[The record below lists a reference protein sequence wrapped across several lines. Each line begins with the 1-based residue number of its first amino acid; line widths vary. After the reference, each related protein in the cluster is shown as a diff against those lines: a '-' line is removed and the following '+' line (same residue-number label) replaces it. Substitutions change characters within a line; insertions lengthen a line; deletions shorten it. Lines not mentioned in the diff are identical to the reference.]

1 LLVTATQLLDCTG
14 IGAAV
19 ILCGDEALELEL
31 IVHDTDPTL
40 RRRASVAQH
49 VSVLPMAL
57 IHNAQL
63 APSKLEL
70 LGTWLPSQPWW
81 ARPGASA
88 ESVGAYRFDDPA
100 GEVGI
105 ETLLVNG
112 GDGQI
117 LQVPLTYRGA
127 PLESADNALVGTLQ
141 HSVLGRRWV
150 YDACFDPVYVTA
162 LATVI
167 FTGGTQAELE
177 IASETGLLRRE
188 PTTRVAGS
196 GAPGVSVAPINS
208 VTSTTDQR
216 STTIRAGDVELV
228 MRRVLNGE
236 LVTGDAL
243 TLTGV
248 WPGNDE
254 PVVLAL
260 ARTS

>member
-1 LLVTATQLLDCTG
+1 
-14 IGAAV
+14 
-19 ILCGDEALELEL
+19 
-31 IVHDTDPTL
+31 
-40 RRRASVAQH
+40 
-49 VSVLPMAL
+49 MAL

-70 LGTWLPSQPWW
+70 LGMWLPSQPWC
-81 ARPGASA
+81 ARPGTSV

-127 PLESADNALVGTLQ
+127 PLESAENALVGTLQ
-141 HSVLGRRWV
+141 HSVLGQRWV

-177 IASETGLLRRE
+177 MASETGLLRRQ

-196 GAPGVSVAPINS
+196 GTSGVSVAPINS

-260 ARTS
+260 ACTN